1 MRLNKTLAPL
11 ALLLVAA
18 PVMALDG
25 VALTVFAGQS
35 TRNHWED
42 FFLSP
47 GSLDFAASGLLAGA
61 LSKPLA
67 RYWNGNLTLEMEG
80 QVAKHFGRQT
90 HWELNAPLVAR
101 WHHFPWNQMLATT
114 AAFGIGPSWSSTT
127 PPLEVETRGGSQ
139 PWLFHWFMELTVGPP
154 GEDWSASL
162 RLHHRS
168 TGFGLTGER
177 GGLDT
182 LTIGI
187 RKTF

>member
-1 MRLNKTLAPL
+1 MGQKIVSTALAM
-11 ALLLVAA
+11 LLLGAQ
-18 PVMALDG
+18 ALASEG

-42 FFLSP
+42 FFSSP
-47 GSLDFAASGLLAGA
+47 SSLDFAASGLIAGA

-67 RYWNGNLTLEMEG
+67 RYWNGDLSLEMEG
-80 QVAKHFGRQT
+80 QVVKHVGQQT

-101 WHHFPWNQMLATT
+101 WHRFPWNQTVATT
-114 AAFGIGPSWSSTT
+114 AAFGAGPSWSSTT
-127 PPLEVETRGGSQ
+127 PPLEVETRGDSQ
-139 PWLFHWFMELTVGPP
+139 PWLIHWFMELTLGPP

-168 TGFGLTGER
+168 TGFGLTGDQ

-182 LTIGI
+182 LALGF
-187 RKTF
+187 RKAF